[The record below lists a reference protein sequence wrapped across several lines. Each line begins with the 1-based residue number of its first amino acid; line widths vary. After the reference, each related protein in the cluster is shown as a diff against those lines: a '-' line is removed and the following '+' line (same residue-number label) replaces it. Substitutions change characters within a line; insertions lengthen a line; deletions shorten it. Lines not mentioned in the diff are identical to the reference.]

1 MTYLVQLKLANSGRP
16 VSPQE
21 GVAFIEQYILP
32 TLAMCKKL
40 EAEKKILAGGP
51 VAGSVALALMVSAES
66 TQEVDRLVE
75 DLPVWPR
82 METTITPL
90 IRFEDRALA
99 LQPRLDQLKLA
110 AQGGR

>member
-16 VSPQE
+16 AAPQD
-21 GVAFIEQYILP
+21 GIAFIEQYILP

-51 VAGSVALALMVSAES
+51 VAGSVALALMVNAES

-75 DLPVWPR
+75 GLPVWPR

-90 IRFEDRALA
+90 ISFDDRAQA
-99 LQPRLDQLKLA
+99 LQPRLEQLKLA
-110 AQGGR
+110 TQSVR